1 MGREHLFVCQSCLQ
15 AIESHEG
22 SLVTRTHWIDI
33 DEDNSQCDW
42 CEDDGFDTYTR
53 YWGDK
58 L

>member
-1 MGREHLFVCQSCLQ
+1 MERENLFVCQSCLQ

-42 CEDDGFDTYTR
+42 CEDDGFDTLYEILGR
-53 YWGDK
+53 
-58 L
+58 